1 MRYDGW
7 MIVFR
12 YSKLAMLRLVM
23 AAILLTILSIAIA
36 FHLVP
41 KATYG
46 NFTELAGF
54 AGVLL
59 FGSMIPVFSAR
70 LFQNGPTVEIG
81 EQGIRD
87 RRVSPDVVAWETID
101 GMQVIKVREQYSLR
115 LQLRAPSKLNR
126 TWLNRVVTSG
136 AAHVSINMA
145 GLNGSFDDLV
155 RAIDQYRKVHTAT

>member
-1 MRYDGW
+1 
-7 MIVFR
+7 MIAFR
-12 YSKLAMLRLVM
+12 YSKLAMLRFIM

-46 NFTELAGF
+46 NFEQLAGF

-59 FGSMIPVFSAR
+59 FGSMILLCSAR
-70 LFQNGPTVEIG
+70 LFQNGPIVEIG

-101 GMQVIKVREQYSLR
+101 DMQVIKVREQYSLR

-136 AAHVSINMA
+136 ASHMSINMA

-155 RAIDQYRKVHTAT
+155 RAIGQYRKVHTAT

>member
-1 MRYDGW
+1 MTA
-7 MIVFR
+7 FH
-12 YSKLAMLRLVM
+12 YSKLALLRLIM
-23 AAILLTILSIAIA
+23 AAILLTILFVAIA
-36 FHLVP
+36 FRLLP
-41 KATYG
+41 NATYG

-54 AGVLL
+54 AGALL
-59 FGSMIPVFSAR
+59 FGSMILLCSAR
-70 LFQNGPTVEIG
+70 LFQNGPIVEIG

-87 RRVSPDVVAWETID
+87 RRVSPDVMAWETID
-101 GMQVIKVREQYSLR
+101 GVQAIKVRERYTLR

-136 AAHVSINMA
+136 ASHVSINMV

>member
-1 MRYDGW
+1 
-7 MIVFR
+7 MIAFR
-12 YSKLAMLRLVM
+12 YSKLALLRLTM
-23 AAILLTILSIAIA
+23 AGILLTILSIAIA
-36 FHLVP
+36 IRLLP

-46 NFTELAGF
+46 NFEQLAGF
-54 AGVLL
+54 GGVLL
-59 FGSMIPVFSAR
+59 FGSMILLLSAR
-70 LFQNGPTVEIG
+70 LFQSGPIVEIG

-101 GMQVIKVREQYSLR
+101 DMQIITVREQYSLR

-136 AAHVSINMA
+136 ASHVSINMA

-155 RAIDQYRKVHTAT
+155 RAVVQYRKVHTAT

>member
-1 MRYDGW
+1 
-7 MIVFR
+7 MIAFR
-12 YSKLAMLRLVM
+12 YSKLAMLRVMM

-54 AGVLL
+54 GGVLL
-59 FGSMIPVFSAR
+59 FGSMILLFLAR
-70 LFQNGPTVEIG
+70 LFQNGPIVEIG

-101 GMQVIKVREQYSLR
+101 GMQVIKVREQYTLR
-115 LQLRAPSKLNR
+115 LQLRA
-126 TWLNRVVTSG
+126 
-136 AAHVSINMA
+136 
-145 GLNGSFDDLV
+145 
-155 RAIDQYRKVHTAT
+155 